1 MINGTIIKNPREINL
16 RSQPMDITDLETF
29 LAVTELG
36 SFSRA
41 AEQMHV
47 TQPAISKR
55 IAALENEMGAR
66 LFDRIARKIT
76 LTEAGQTLANRGKSI
91 LLELADIKTSI
102 SNLDAIISGP
112 LHIATSHHI
121 GLHRLPT
128 ALRHLNQNH
137 PDIELDLKFMDSEQA
152 CNAVA
157 QGEIELAIVT
167 LPEQANKVLVNQPV
181 WHDVLQIVVAPD
193 HPLAQIGVT
202 TKRVLLAHAA
212 ILPGPGTVTRE
223 IILKVFGHHAKQI
236 HVAIATNYLEVL
248 KMLTTVG
255 LGWTALPETMID
267 DSLKVVQIKDMTIKR
282 QLGIVWHK
290 QRTLSNAAKLMIAII
305 NQN

>member
-1 MINGTIIKNPREINL
+1 
-16 RSQPMDITDLETF
+16 MDITDLETF
-29 LAVTELG
+29 LAVTELD

-55 IAALENEMGAR
+55 IKALEDEMGAR

-102 SNLDAIISGP
+102 NNLDSVISGP

-128 ALRHLNQNH
+128 ALRHLNQHH

-152 CNAVA
+152 CSAVA
-157 QGEIELAIVT
+157 QGAIELAIVT
-167 LPEQANKVLVNQPV
+167 LPEQANKDLVMQPV
-181 WHDVLQIVVAPD
+181 WFDVLQIVVAPD
-193 HPLAQIGVT
+193 HPLANAGVIA
-202 TKRVLLAHAA
+202 KKALLAYAA

-223 IILKVFGHHAKQI
+223 IILRVFGRHAKQI
-236 HVAIATNYLEVL
+236 DVAIATNYLEVL

-267 DSLKVVQIKDMTIKR
+267 DSLKVVQIKDMTIER

-290 QRTLSNAAKLMIAII
+290 QRTVSNAAKLMIAII
-305 NQN
+305 NQD